1 MRSQTLGWCAASAV
15 FLSGCGGGLQ
25 IDTDYN
31 PQADF
36 SAIQTYAW
44 AQRTPSGQDDPRVYN
59 AIVQGRITS
68 AIDGAL
74 QAKGLRLVTSSP
86 DAWVAW
92 HGAIEGKMSYETISN
107 NYGYGW
113 GAYGYGRGRS
123 TLAMGTTSSRTTARE
138 WDEGTLLI
146 DILDRAG
153 EELVWRSVGQA
164 KLSQSAR
171 TPAEAQARADEVAAE
186 MLAGFPPGG
195 AQ

>member
-1 MRSQTLGWCAASAV
+1 MRSQSLAWCAASAV

-59 AIVQGRITS
+59 A
-68 AIDGAL
+68 
-74 QAKGLRLVTSSP
+74 SSP

-113 GAYGYGRGRS
+113 GAYGYGRGGM
-123 TLAMGTTSSRTTARE
+123 AIGTTSSRTTARE

>member
-1 MRSQTLGWCAASAV
+1 MTR
-15 FLSGCGGGLQ
+15 FLCGGGLQ

-146 DILDRAG
+146 DILD
-153 EELVWRSVGQA
+153 